1 MCVIMATVLAP
12 SHLNVFIFILFG
24 FGNMVHAYTVKAP
37 RRWVREGRRS
47 GLRASIRNKRD
58 ECESSLAGG
67 NVSFTSY
74 LAPLLFFFQVNTTAY
89 VLYHIGASSKKRM
102 VHSETKRNRRNFG
115 LD

>member
-74 LAPLLFFFQVNTTAY
+74 LAPLLFFF
-89 VLYHIGASSKKRM
+89 SSKY
-102 VHSETKRNRRNFG
+102 HSIRSIPHWCLFKEKDGPFRNKAK
-115 LD
+115 